1 MPVRFNS
8 HHRYLDV
15 NRGFKDDFIL
25 SAALTEKKEGNR
37 VSHNEREFSRYLDET
52 LDFTAILSSCVFFSM
67 SLC

>member
-15 NRGFKDDFIL
+15 NRGFKDDFFL
-25 SAALTEKKEGNR
+25 SAPLTEKKEGNR

-52 LDFTAILSSCVFFSM
+52 WILPQFCLRVSSF
-67 SLC
+67 L